1 MRAPL
6 EPRGTQKEMMKD
18 PKWNGVPPVG
28 DRPIENRYR
37 FLMLIL
43 LVFIV
48 KIIIWGAYRYA
59 TGNMPIFTNPDNGRE
74 IGYWVSTIAKPVLQL
89 GPVVLLW
96 WYVFKEK
103 GSPFRF
109 TRKNLASS
117 IFFGLLMA
125 LVFFFVATGIYVLH
139 NLIMGYGTDFHF
151 VAGWDEVGWG
161 LIIAM
166 MFSYMI
172 GTGPAEEIFSRGF
185 LQDQTARVFP
195 IWQAM
200 TFSAILFAI
209 GHLPISILMYNMPLD
224 EIMWYM
230 AVLVVMGLFFSII
243 YQWSRNIVFPI
254 LIHGLWDWYLSL
266 FAIKGEFS
274 YEFAQNPGAYFGMVD
289 FINTIITLIILLPIF
304 YLIYRKFWRRD
315 IISSGSPEDT
325 PREKNRLFRWI
336 KERDHGD
343 WPKRP
348 VTFTFV
354 VVGIFCLLMIPVAGL
369 IGTDDPGLQEDRL
382 EDGAGETIIM
392 IEQER
397 ILVGGELNNR
407 ETNST
412 YLSSVNSTIN
422 WVNISMNWED
432 EPDAGPRYSNQPDSF
447 RLSLVDAQGQELDST
462 QGQTGDL
469 TLIWV
474 LPEGSDPLREVA
486 VVVELIS
493 TGDQEP
499 IINPLGLREITD
511 NKNTFALDIRYE
523 LRTETKGEPE
533 ELNVRW

>member
-59 TGNMPIFTNPDNGRE
+59 TGNLPIFTNPDNGRE

-139 NLIMGYGTDFHF
+139 NLIMGYGYDFHF

-172 GTGPAEEIFSRGF
+172 GTGPAEELFSRGF

-209 GHLPISILMYNMPLD
+209 GHLPISILMLNMPLD

-266 FAIKGEFS
+266 FAIKGEFIN
-274 YEFAQNPGAYFGMVD
+274 EFAQNPGAYFGMVD

-369 IGTDDPGLQEDRL
+369 IGTDDPELQEDRL
-382 EDGAGETIIM
+382 EEGAGETIIL

-447 RLSLVDAQGQELDST
+447 RLSLVDTQGQELDST